1 MATTSFDK
9 DFIIDNDEALLVL
22 EEAFNNPTPVYFVEK
37 EMDKEEQES
46 LCLLE
51 KQFAFL
57 R

>member
-9 DFIIDNDEALLVL
+9 DFIIENDEVLLVL